1 MKKFKPTPLA
11 LLISLA
17 FASPIL
23 MAQPATDVGK
33 INVEGQP
40 GATDS
45 GLAAASVF
53 AALPAIKWA

>member
-23 MAQPATDVGK
+23 MAQQATDVGK

-45 GLAAASVF
+45 GLIAQEVQ
-53 AALPAIKWA
+53 